1 MLFISFALCLD
12 ELTYCV
18 YDIFGI
24 LFDTAAELDELKSS
38 SLIVSP
44 KLTADGLNVW
54 EGRLTC
60 LYSPSIHLLSELS
73 VLVLLAFKS
82 LRFNSCLV
90 EGSEEE

>member
-44 KLTADGLNVW
+44 KLTADGLNV
-54 EGRLTC
+54 
-60 LYSPSIHLLSELS
+60 
-73 VLVLLAFKS
+73 
-82 LRFNSCLV
+82 
-90 EGSEEE
+90 